1 MNNNSIRFDQ
11 SGFTLLE
18 LLLVVTLLSTTAFMT
33 LSAVENNSDQI
44 RFEDTRNRLSLFRT
58 AILGSNNLAPAPG
71 DPLTGYV
78 VDNGVLPGNID
89 ALVNLPANF
98 DPYILMDP
106 IFDPN
111 PDSNGWNNGPAL
123 PAVGG
128 EIPLSNPA
136 QQLLKGHRNF
146 YLQGASN
153 GFYRDGWGT
162 TGVGGGGGGGVDCP
176 TDPLPVGGGEGNL
189 NDALNHGWCVT
200 TQLATVGPFTGQPN
214 NFFAD
219 SAGRDSV
226 AGALTGDFYE
236 QDIVMQEPVQQT
248 DWQTTIQ
255 ALTTVTIVNAS
266 GVDINL
272 SDATSP
278 PVLNTNLRAALLFYR
293 NDFNAGTSGQW
304 RRVSTDISLAGCL
317 DGTGDGLCNG
327 NAAAP
332 APPKTT
338 AAFPANVQGVPA
350 GEHLLVLVDD
360 VDGTINTNDDT
371 TTLTA
376 GIGTAGFVNGTRVRF
391 YPRGGTPT
399 LQLTIR

>member
-1 MNNNSIRFDQ
+1 M
-11 SGFTLLE
+11 
-18 LLLVVTLLSTTAFMT
+18 
-33 LSAVENNSDQI
+33 
-44 RFEDTRNRLSLFRT
+44 
-58 AILGSNNLAPAPG
+58 
-71 DPLTGYV
+71 
-78 VDNGVLPGNID
+78 GNHWC
-89 ALVNLPANF
+89 
-98 DPYILMDP
+98 
-106 IFDPN
+106 
-111 PDSNGWNNGPAL
+111 GRRW
-123 PAVGG
+123 
-128 EIPLSNPA
+128 
-136 QQLLKGHRNF
+136 
-146 YLQGASN
+146 
-153 GFYRDGWGT
+153 
-162 TGVGGGGGGGVDCP
+162 GGGVDCP

-332 APPKTT
+332 APPKQQLP
-338 AAFPANVQGVPA
+338 FLQM
-350 GEHLLVLVDD
+350 
-360 VDGTINTNDDT
+360 
-371 TTLTA
+371 
-376 GIGTAGFVNGTRVRF
+376 FRVFLRESIF
-391 YPRGGTPT
+391 SACG
-399 LQLTIR
+399 